1 MFLNDPS
8 PLQSYI
14 IKLLSPLYRF
24 YQFISFLLIGLFIE
38 IYLYF
43 HKESLP
49 RKVRSVLHVS
59 CLSHKPFML
68 SRLMR
73 EKGLKSEYLAVAAE
87 RGWLQVGTRGYDYNV
102 SFNTYLKIIFQPWIV
117 AYYILY
123 VMGKYD
129 VIHYHFAVLLTNN
142 KLELASLK
150 KMGKVVV
157 FHFRGCDLR
166 QKSVNNKTNPEL
178 NCCQECDYPE
188 GSCQNKV
195 QSFRISLA
203 KTYADLL
210 FVTTP
215 DLLDFLPEAEQIP
228 FVAPYGID
236 FDKIEATP
244 KNKGIFRVVTSSNHD
259 SVDGTEYIRKAVKRL
274 QEDGKAI
281 ELIEVHKTPYEK
293 ALSIYKSADVYVS
306 KLRMGYYNNANIE
319 CMMMGIP
326 CMSYIREEFLRSIP
340 DCPIIITRPDTV
352 YQRLK
357 EYIDQPE
364 KLKEIAEKGIEFVKK
379 YHNSDKIV
387 NYIIK
392 RYNEALTTRAQ

>member
-1 MFLNDPS
+1 MLLDNSF
-8 PLQSYI
+8 PLQHYL
-14 IKLLSPLYRF
+14 IKLLIPLYRF
-24 YQFISFLLIGLFIE
+24 YLFISFALIRLFIE
-38 IYLYF
+38 IYLRF
-43 HKESLP
+43 RKASHP
-49 RKVRSVLHVS
+49 HKVRSVLHVS

-87 RGWLQVGTRGYDYNV
+87 TGWLQVGTRGYDYNV
-102 SFNTYLKIIFQPWIV
+102 TFNTYLKIIFQPWII
-117 AYYILY
+117 AYYILS
-123 VMGKYD
+123 VMGRYD
-129 VIHYHFAVLLTNN
+129 VIHYHFATLLTNN
-142 KLELASLK
+142 ELELALLK
-150 KMGKVVV
+150 RMGKVIV

-166 QKSVNNKTNPEL
+166 QRSVNNKTNPEL

-188 GSCQNKV
+188 GSCENRV

-203 KTYADLL
+203 KKYADLL

-215 DLLDFLPEAEQIP
+215 DLLDFLPEAEQMP
-228 FVAPYGID
+228 FIAPYGID
-236 FDKIEATP
+236 LGKVEATP
-244 KNKGIFRVVTSSNHD
+244 KNKGVFRVVTSSNHD

-274 QEDGKAI
+274 QEEGRAI

-319 CMMMGIP
+319 CMMMAIP
-326 CMSYIREEFLRSIP
+326 CMSYVREEFLRNMP

-364 KLKEIAEKGIEFVKK
+364 KLKEIGQQGIQFVKK
-379 YHNSDKIV
+379 YHDSDKIV
-387 NYIIK
+387 QYMIK
-392 RYNEALTTRAQ
+392 RYNEALTSFS